1 LELYFT
7 DFLNQLSITKELAN
21 DYEIGLVKQRSIMSG
36 KIVFRI
42 RDINSNPLGYIG
54 YGEKDNFWFYPKGF
68 KRTLY
73 NAHRLMEY
81 KTIFLV
87 ISPLDAIK
95 IISFG
100 YPSVAA
106 LLGRTINEEQY
117 QTLLQLDKLEKIF
130 LLHDEPDNL
139 ILRLSKIKYVKCS
152 SLSNIYKLS
161 KEEFIKNL
169 KQPC

>member
-1 LELYFT
+1 MELFYT
-7 DFLNQLSITKELAN
+7 DFLNQLSITKELAT

-54 YGEKDNFWFYPKGF
+54 YGEKDNSWFYPKGF

-73 NAHRLMEY
+73 NAHRLIEY

-87 ISPLDAIK
+87 INPLDAIK

-139 ILRLSKIKYVKCS
+139 ILRLSKIKYVKCC

-169 KQPC
+169 KQPG